1 MQLEPT
7 QTTHISWRFL
17 DWQVHMVHQR
27 VIVASGFGGL
37 REKKCSQNTEGW
49 ASKRLGD
56 LQCTEGLGD
65 MVWPMVG
72 YHWFKYWVIFRR
84 GKLMGWIHSPAHEP
98 SLPLQ
103 DIDMK
108 TSPKFASESNSTTAG
123 SAEDEVPLMLGLL
136 LVSIWPTCR
145 SRINNFYIFGHF
157 VLLLILINYLL
168 SCICTCLHIIRTQ
181 TLIPQLREKI
191 IWGGWFLGLI
201 YAQISPD
208 GVSDSVFKFRPGP
221 GTRKAYPPNLPNLPW
236 SFS

>member
-1 MQLEPT
+1 
-7 QTTHISWRFL
+7 
-17 DWQVHMVHQR
+17 
-27 VIVASGFGGL
+27 
-37 REKKCSQNTEGW
+37 
-49 ASKRLGD
+49 
-56 LQCTEGLGD
+56 
-65 MVWPMVG
+65 
-72 YHWFKYWVIFRR
+72 
-84 GKLMGWIHSPAHEP
+84 MGWIHSPAHEP

-108 TSPKFASESNSTTAG
+108 TSPKFTSESNSTTAG

-136 LVSIWPTCR
+136 LVSLWPTCR

-157 VLLLILINYLL
+157 VLLLILINYFL

-208 GVSDSVFKFRPGP
+208 GVSDSVFNKKARARDAPGL
-221 GTRKAYPPNLPNLPW
+221 LPNLPW
-236 SFS
+236 SFLIMFHLERDIQRPCGGTTHLDTNSRTTNGLIILTGDNRLLELDRER